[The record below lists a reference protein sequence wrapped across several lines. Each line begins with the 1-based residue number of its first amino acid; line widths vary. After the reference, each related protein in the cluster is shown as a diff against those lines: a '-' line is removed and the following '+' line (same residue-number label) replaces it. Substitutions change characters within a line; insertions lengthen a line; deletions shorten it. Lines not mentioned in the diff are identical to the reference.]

1 MNNNRWK
8 DKYYDYNGNP
18 VNLTSTFTKYVSNIG
33 TSDKAD
39 GTRLNPYLGK
49 DHNFEGGAYPGT
61 NYWILSGGNISG
73 FASGAQSSG
82 LQLIGQGMLNTSLT
96 IGPRKSE
103 YQGGKFRTIY
113 IRDCS
118 IESIYSDPD
127 LSGISLKKCR
137 ILSTIVRINS
147 EPRITIA
154 NSLVKA
160 SQNYSYNIT
169 VIKSSFAG
177 ITIEQSNSHFG
188 SECLYEKCNLALYQN
203 DINTFRNNYL
213 GFDSCRFRLGNEQE
227 YTELTGNTEQ
237 ELRDNFVA
245 RCTAQNI
252 SVPDI
257 TESGETLKLGRW
269 VFSKNSTIE
278 GQVVKDS
285 IIDRFQKRR
294 AIKLGYSDNVIE
306 NIPISVEKTS
316 AHSISVD
323 NVDNNLVIEN
333 GSIHFD
339 SETSITEK
347 KECVVDSKIIWL
359 GGKQRISSIDI
370 MNNLPMNYGVM
381 IDNTISLS
389 DNPVL
394 STAIESNKNYL
405 IRSANNDRATITYNG
420 KTYTSSLSEKNNIFR
435 GIDGQESFADISGN
449 AQVFEAL
456 DYAVQQTI
464 QMRIVDNLPAQK
476 ITSGSLQTGYWYY
489 IAPDDLSDASGTIE
503 YNGDNYPCYSSF
515 IATDTS
521 SIAVNGACHLRR
533 CWHKDFDFDSEA
545 TDKAFWQEIQ
555 KPKWIDIVPNDLRC
569 LKKNNSEYT
578 IEMAMDSNG
587 EYITSGHPDFYSLIT
602 GESGIPT
609 PSFNITGSFMQL
621 RLVISTL
628 NPM

>member
-8 DKYYDYNGNP
+8 DKYYDANGISVSENG
-18 VNLTSTFTKYVSNIG
+18 LKTSYLSILGQANGVGTPIDPILPKSQVFSN
-33 TSDKAD
+33 
-39 GTRLNPYLGK
+39 N
-49 DHNFEGGAYPGT
+49 
-61 NYWILSGGNISG
+61 NYILSSG
-73 FASGAQSSG
+73 IFNS
-82 LQLIGQGMLNTSLT
+82 LQFEKSHNAYLHIIGQGIDKT
-96 IGPRKSE
+96 IIKQIKE
-103 YQGGKFRTIY
+103 FANGGGM
-113 IRDCS
+113 
-118 IESIYSDPD
+118 ESIQNV
-127 LSGISLKKCR
+127 
-137 ILSTIVRINS
+137 TIINS
-147 EPRITIA
+147 KGSNFAHINCKLSKFFENDSGTYSHCIMEFPSQRSQKRCSLNNLSVIYDAGYSNLNAIA
-154 NSLVKA
+154 NSD
-160 SQNYSYNIT
+160 
-169 VIKSSFAG
+169 VILNQDK
-177 ITIEQSNSHFG
+177 
-188 SECLYEKCNLALYQN
+188 
-203 DINTFRNNYL
+203 INTFRNNYL

-252 SVPDI
+252 LVPDI
-257 TESGETLKLGRW
+257 TEYGETLKLGRW

-339 SETSITEK
+339 SETSITDK

-381 IDNTISLS
+381 IDNTLSLS